1 MTSLSMTPA
10 PLEQQGTPKG
20 RQQRAAG
27 GGQRSSTR
35 TRRPQADIALYS
47 PRGCAA
53 PGSVPGQGNTQERLS
68 KLEAAS
74 SQRKIVV
81 TCKSPVGDISAV
93 TLIRTD
99 TTLDHSQKAEKVCL
113 VRTQTAAVTA
123 RKNEDG
129 PGPRNNPFLE
139 NWVTAKMPQKPSFAK
154 ARQARP
160 SPSTTPCSSR
170 QDHRR
175 PQEPRQHDSSK
186 EAHRHRH

>member
-10 PLEQQGTPKG
+10 PPEQQGTHEG
-20 RQQRAAG
+20 RQQQDE
-27 GGQRSSTR
+27 GQRSSTR
-35 TRRPQADIALYS
+35 TRTPQADIALYS

-113 VRTQTAAVTA
+113 SNQQISMITMRLAAKHRLNRTSALVI
-123 RKNEDG
+123 
-129 PGPRNNPFLE
+129 
-139 NWVTAKMPQKPSFAK
+139 WVHKWFECLNHKHVERACWAKL
-154 ARQARP
+154 
-160 SPSTTPCSSR
+160 
-170 QDHRR
+170 
-175 PQEPRQHDSSK
+175 
-186 EAHRHRH
+186 